1 MKSKLNSA
9 FFEKSENS
17 IIFVL
22 ELSAMSVQGYEE
34 YLLLRSSV
42 EALIAEHDRLV
53 EMAAQL
59 NNKLSEAERQLAA
72 KEEEV
77 KELKSRYERAKFSGA
92 ILGSGEDAVTARRRV
107 SELVREIDKCIA
119 LLDR

>member
-1 MKSKLNSA
+1 
-9 FFEKSENS
+9 
-17 IIFVL
+17 
-22 ELSAMSVQGYEE
+22 MSVRGYEE
-34 YLLLRSSV
+34 YLLLRKSV

-53 EMAAQL
+53 ELAARL
-59 NNKLSEAERQLAA
+59 NKELSETGRQLAA

-77 KELKSRYERAKFSGA
+77 KEIKARYERAKFSGA
-92 ILGSGEDAVTARRRV
+92 ILGSWEDAVTARRRV

>member
-1 MKSKLNSA
+1 
-9 FFEKSENS
+9 
-17 IIFVL
+17 
-22 ELSAMSVQGYEE
+22 MSVQGYEE
-34 YLLLRSSV
+34 YLLLRRSV

-53 EMAAQL
+53 ELAARL
-59 NNKLSEAERQLAA
+59 NKELSETGRQLAA

-77 KELKSRYERAKFSGA
+77 KELKARYERAKFSGA
-92 ILGSGEDAVTARRRV
+92 ILGSGEDAVTAKRRV